1 MIPIVTSDEMYAID
15 REVTERIGISADS
28 LMENAGQALFSALKE
43 RIPRTAD
50 VAVLAG
56 AGNNGGDG
64 FVVARMLKS
73 YGYETDVWLV
83 PPKEKV
89 KGAARTAL
97 EVYERSGYSWIPYEG
112 NEREFAMRAPHYD
125 VIIDALL
132 GIGVKGE
139 VRSPYQEIIEQV
151 NRSRAVVYAIDVPS
165 GVPAD
170 GGDVAVAVRAD
181 VTFTIQCPKLGAYT
195 FPAADYYGELAV
207 VDIGIP
213 PLVVKTNAACRFVWE
228 RSDVMGTMPK
238 RKRFSHKGTYGKL
251 LVVGGSQA
259 MAGAVTLAAKAAL
272 RSGAGLV
279 TMAVP
284 ETVYEAVANRVP
296 EAMCRPWPAEGER
309 LPERPIGTGWMSM
322 RSPLD
327 QEWGERKGCAVLL
340 GSWCKSRC
348 PLSSMPMPYFSGMIT
363 PNRCAAEARRRSS
376 LRIRGKWRAS
386 SIAPFARWSTTALG
400 YPSGWRWNMA
410 YMSC

>member
-1 MIPIVTSDEMYAID
+1 MIPIVTAEEMYAID

-28 LMENAGQALFSALKE
+28 LMENAGQALFWTLKE
-43 RIPRTAD
+43 RIPRAAK

-56 AGNNGGDG
+56 SGNNGGDG

-73 YGYETDVWLV
+73 YGYETDVWLI
-83 PPKEKV
+83 PTREKV

-97 EVYERSGYSWIPYEG
+97 EVYERSGYSWTPYEG
-112 NEREFAMRAPHYD
+112 NEQEFAMRAPHYD

-139 VRSPYQEIIEQV
+139 VRSPHLEIMEQV
-151 NRSRAVVYAIDVPS
+151 NRSRAFCICHRCAKRS
-165 GVPAD
+165 AGRW
-170 GGDVAVAVRAD
+170 GDVAAAVRAD

-195 FPAADYYGELAV
+195 FPASDYYGEIVV

-213 PLVVKTNAACRFVWE
+213 PLAIRTNAAHRFVWE
-228 RSDVMGTMPK
+228 QSDVMRTIPK
-238 RKRFSHKGTYGKL
+238 RKRSSHKGTYGKL
-251 LVVGGSQA
+251 LVVGGSKA

-284 ETVYEAVANRVP
+284 ETVYETVANRVP
-296 EAMCRPWPAEGER
+296 EAMCRPWPAEGGAFAGEADWTGLDVDALAVGPGMGRMEGVRR
-309 LPERPIGTGWMSM
+309 LVGELVRKPV
-322 RSPLD
+322 PLF
-327 QEWGERKGCAVLL
+327 
-340 GSWCKSRC
+340 
-348 PLSSMPMPYFSGMIT
+348 SMPMPYFSGMIT
-363 PNRCAAEARRRSS
+363 LNRCAAEARRRSS
-376 LRIRGKWRAS
+376 LRIRGRWRAS
-386 SIAPFARWSTTALG
+386 SIAPFARWSMTASG

-410 YMSC
+410 CMSC